1 MHTNLIQRRL
11 RWFGHVLRKS
21 NEGIPKSLLY
31 SEFAVGK
38 RNVGRPRLRHKDVCK
53 RDLKSLDIDIHEW
66 ENITTITIIG
76 TLLSGRNC
84 VKAKELRG
92 RRNQN

>member
-53 RDLKSLDIDIHEW
+53 HDLESLSVDIEEW
-66 ENITTITIIG
+66 VKLTTATNG
-76 TLLSGRNC
+76 VLLAATGC
-84 VKAKELRG
+84 VKGKIFLG
-92 RRNQN
+92 D